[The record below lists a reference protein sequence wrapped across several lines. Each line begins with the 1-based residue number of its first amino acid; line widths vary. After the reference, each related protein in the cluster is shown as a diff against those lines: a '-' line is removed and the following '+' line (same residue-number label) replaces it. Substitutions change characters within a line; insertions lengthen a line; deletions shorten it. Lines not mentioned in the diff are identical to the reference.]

1 MNQVNVTELS
11 EDIEVIGPGQM
22 LSDAREQM
30 NLSVEDVAVKLN
42 FRICQVKDIEADIFD
57 KATPETFTRGYL
69 LNYAKLV
76 GIPSVDIIASYESLG
91 VAEKQ
96 GAEMQSFSKI
106 TEKEA
111 QHSRIMWLSYLI
123 IIALVT
129 LSVVYYFQE
138 AKSQQKNMSSVN
150 TEQSAEIIQE
160 QQREPL
166 TTNNADAEKLSIDI
180 VEVTMPKQ
188 DEMLHPS
195 NISAPKDTS
204 DNATRPVGEAAEQL
218 QNFTTVE
225 SLEQST
231 MAQAIFTFAGDCWVN
246 IHDSTGE
253 RIAYG
258 IKKAGYVMELNA
270 KAPFEVTVGKPE
282 LVSII
287 LNGKTI
293 DMSKYNS
300 GNIAKFTLPET
311 PES

>member
-76 GIPSVDIIASYESLG
+76 GISSVDIIASYESLG

-138 AKSQQKNMSSVN
+138 AKNQQKNASSVN

-160 QQREPL
+160 QQSEQL
-166 TTNNADAEKLSIDI
+166 NTNNADAEKLSIDI

-188 DEMLHPS
+188 DEAFHPS
-195 NISAPKDTS
+195 NTSAQDIAGNVTQ
-204 DNATRPVGEAAEQL
+204 PVDEAAEQL
-218 QNFTTVE
+218 QNFATVE

>member
-1 MNQVNVTELS
+1 
-11 EDIEVIGPGQM
+11 
-22 LSDAREQM
+22 
-30 NLSVEDVAVKLN
+30 
-42 FRICQVKDIEADIFD
+42 
-57 KATPETFTRGYL
+57 
-69 LNYAKLV
+69 
-76 GIPSVDIIASYESLG
+76 
-91 VAEKQ
+91 
-96 GAEMQSFSKI
+96 
-106 TEKEA
+106 
-111 QHSRIMWLSYLI
+111 
-123 IIALVT
+123 
-129 LSVVYYFQE
+129 
-138 AKSQQKNMSSVN
+138 
-150 TEQSAEIIQE
+150 
-160 QQREPL
+160 
-166 TTNNADAEKLSIDI
+166 
-180 VEVTMPKQ
+180 MPKQ
-188 DEMLHPS
+188 DEAFHPS
-195 NISAPKDTS
+195 NTSAQDIAGNVTQ
-204 DNATRPVGEAAEQL
+204 PVDEAAEQL
-218 QNFTTVE
+218 QNFATVE